1 MTKQSLSEKLG
12 QSVFAEKLRLALKEA
27 ELKKEIDMIFT
38 MTDFEM
44 KLVVES
50 IKKTLVEKSMEN
62 NRHNTS
68 LKRLQIK
75 IVRMIERQARYV

>member
-1 MTKQSLSEKLG
+1 MQ
-12 QSVFAEKLRLALKEA
+12 
-27 ELKKEIDMIFT
+27 KKEIDMIFS

-44 KLVVES
+44 KLVMES

-62 NRHNTS
+62 NRHNSS

-75 IVRMIERQARYV
+75 IARMIERQERYV

>member
-1 MTKQSLSEKLG
+1 MQ
-12 QSVFAEKLRLALKEA
+12 
-27 ELKKEIDMIFT
+27 KKELEMIFS

-62 NRHNTS
+62 NRHNSS

>member
-1 MTKQSLSEKLG
+1 
-12 QSVFAEKLRLALKEA
+12 
-27 ELKKEIDMIFT
+27 MIFS

-62 NRHNTS
+62 NRHNSS

-75 IVRMIERQARYV
+75 IARMIERQERYV

>member
-1 MTKQSLSEKLG
+1 MQ
-12 QSVFAEKLRLALKEA
+12 
-27 ELKKEIDMIFT
+27 KKEIEMIFS

-44 KLVVES
+44 KLVLES
-50 IKKTLVEKSMEN
+50 IKKTLVEKTIEN

-75 IVRMIERQARYV
+75 IVRMVERQKPYV

>member
-1 MTKQSLSEKLG
+1 MG
-12 QSVFAEKLRLALKEA
+12 
-27 ELKKEIDMIFT
+27 KEIDMIFS

-50 IKKTLVEKSMEN
+50 IKKTLVEKTMEN

-75 IVRMIERQARYV
+75 IVRMIERQNPYV

>member
-1 MTKQSLSEKLG
+1 MQ
-12 QSVFAEKLRLALKEA
+12 
-27 ELKKEIDMIFT
+27 KKEIDMIFS

-62 NRHNTS
+62 NRHNSS

-75 IVRMIERQARYV
+75 IARMIERQERYVWTD